1 MAEIHKGAS
10 ITPTKLELIDSW
22 MGSQRWYAGKGTSP
36 SVRRLASW
44 RLGDPVGEVGVEV
57 LIVAD
62 VSGLAPVVYQVP
74 LTYRAVPVPELESAL
89 VGVTEHSVLGTRW
102 VYDAPHDPVYAA
114 QLLELIQGRVR
125 AESTAASDAFDDTVV
140 AAAGPTWSREVTVH
154 DAKVLSG
161 EQSNTSVILQCVDA
175 EGTLTPVIVKVFR
188 MLSDGEN
195 PDVVLQSALVEHGS
209 RRVPAVVGSVAGQW
223 PEPASEPNGSGEG
236 QVESGHGTAYGHF
249 VFAQEFLPGVEDA
262 WRVAL
267 EAVRAGED
275 FLVPARALG
284 EATAEVHAMLA
295 DALGTTRTS
304 PEVAHEIV
312 TGMRERYAA
321 AAAEVGAL
329 HEHDDAVSQIFDAAE
344 HVNWPALQRIHGDYH
359 LGQVLHTTDGGWV
372 LLDFEGE
379 PLRPLSERTQPD
391 QRIRDIAGMLRS
403 FDYAGGS
410 IEHASGA
417 SARDWVSGTQ
427 QAFLDGYAATAG
439 EDPRERSSLLAA
451 FELDKAMYEVVY
463 EVRNRPSWVDIP
475 LAAIERL
482 ASGFTPRSSAA
493 TTPQEDTP

>member
-1 MAEIHKGAS
+1 MAEIHKGAN
-10 ITPTKLELIDSW
+10 ITPTKLELIEAW
-22 MGSQRWYAGKGTSP
+22 MGSQRWYAAKGTSP
-36 SVRRLASW
+36 SLRRLASW

-62 VSGLAPVVYQVP
+62 DSGPSPIAYQVP
-74 LTYRAVPVPELESAL
+74 LTYRSMPVPELEPAL

-114 QLLELIQGRVR
+114 QLLELIQGRVP
-125 AESTAASDAFDDTVV
+125 AESSAASDAFDDTVV
-140 AAAGPTWSREVTVH
+140 ATPGPAWSRDVTVH
-154 DAKVLSG
+154 DSKVLSG
-161 EQSNTSVILQCVDA
+161 EQSNSSVILQCVD
-175 EGTLTPVIVKVFR
+175 GDGDLVPVIVKVFR
-188 MLSDGEN
+188 MLSAGEN

-223 PEPASEPNGSGEG
+223 PEPSPAPTDTGEPGTEG
-236 QVESGHGTAYGHF
+236 GRTAYGHF

-275 FLVPARALG
+275 FSGPTRALG

-295 DALGTTRTS
+295 DALGTTATS
-304 PEVAHEIV
+304 PETAREIV
-312 TGMRERYAA
+312 QGMRERFAA

-329 HEHDDAVSQIFDAAE
+329 HDHDEAVSAIFDAAE
-344 HVNWPALQRIHGDYH
+344 QVNWPALQRIHGDFH
-359 LGQVLHTTDGGWV
+359 LGQVLHTSDGGWV

-379 PLRPLSERTQPD
+379 PLRPLAERTQPD
-391 QRIRDIAGMLRS
+391 QRMRDVAGMLRS
-403 FDYAGGS
+403 LDYAGGA
-410 IEHASGA
+410 IEHSAGA
-417 SARDWVSGTQ
+417 SAREWVAQTQ

-439 EDPRERSSLLAA
+439 EDPRERSALLAA

-482 ASGFTPRSSAA
+482 AAGFRPATNATAPPEETP
-493 TTPQEDTP
+493 

>member
-10 ITPTKLELIDSW
+10 ITPTKLELLEAW
-22 MGSQRWYAGKGTSP
+22 MGQQRWYAGKGTSP
-36 SVRRLASW
+36 SLRRLASW
-44 RLGDPVGEVGVEV
+44 RLGDPAGDVGVEV

-62 VSGLAPVVYQVP
+62 DSGPSPITYQVP
-74 LTYRAVPVPELESAL
+74 LTYRPVAVPGLEPAL

-125 AESTAASDAFDDTVV
+125 AESSAASDAFDDTVV
-140 AAAGPTWSREVTVH
+140 ATPGRAWSRDVTVH

-161 EQSNTSVILQCVDA
+161 EQSNTSVILQCVDDSGA
-175 EGTLTPVIVKVFR
+175 LVPVIVKIFR
-188 MLSDGEN
+188 MLSAGEN

-223 PEPASEPNGSGEG
+223 PEPLSSDEVADTATTTAGER
-236 QVESGHGTAYGHF
+236 TAYGHF

-267 EAVRAGED
+267 EAVRSGED
-275 FLVPARALG
+275 FGAAARALG
-284 EATAEVHAMLA
+284 AATAEVHAMLA
-295 DALGTTRTS
+295 NAFGTTETS
-304 PEVAHEIV
+304 PDVAREIV
-312 TGMRERYAA
+312 EGMRERYAA
-321 AAAEVGAL
+321 AADDVGAL
-329 HEHDDAVSQIFDAAE
+329 HDHDEAVAAIFDAA
-344 HVNWPALQRIHGDYH
+344 VNVSWPALQRIHGDYH
-359 LGQVLHTTDGGWV
+359 LGQVLHTPDGGWI

-379 PLRPLSERTQPD
+379 PLRPLAERTQPD

-410 IEHASGA
+410 VEHSTGA
-417 SARDWVSGTQ
+417 SAREWVSASQ

-439 EDPRERSSLLAA
+439 EDPRARPALLAA

-482 ASGFTPRSSAA
+482 AAGFNPSRPA
-493 TTPQEDTP
+493 TTTHQEDTP